1 MHAGAGVALRS
12 MARAPLRRV
21 AVTVA
26 CGIPPA
32 WPARIGG
39 ALRFASAEGHPR
51 ARSRSARFVIY
62 PCETGGGEGAPRK

>member
-1 MHAGAGVALRS
+1 VHAGAGGALRS

-39 ALRFASAEGHPR
+39 ALRSTSAEGSPR
-51 ARSRSARFVIY
+51 ARSRSARFGIS
-62 PCETGGGEGAPRK
+62 PCETGGGEGAARR